1 MNNTHRE
8 KKMENKIIVFPEMQ
22 INTINKTAM
31 LRSDIDKRKLIRTV
45 LFWDK
50 IIIPCN
56 TKIFVINLDH
66 IPEIVTLRAEKI
78 LEEPKIQVNVDGEL
92 TSVLYGMY
100 MWYIMQMMKSND
112 ANYSTYELE
121 KMIIS
126 DHDQVSP
133 SGGELLTFTNAFPE
147 PDVSTEI
154 NDILEF
160 KLKRKDQLNLLMAHL
175 NSLELRVLKAENKH
189 TELNKAI
196 NEIDIACADVIRLY
210 KEKGIKFNI
219 SNAKFNFSMK
229 EIIEVTGA
237 TYAGSVIAGLPQ
249 TAAVLASLSA
259 GIASVVEIKDA
270 ISFKKIDKTNP
281 FNYAGEISKHL
292 C

>member
-1 MNNTHRE
+1 
-8 KKMENKIIVFPEMQ
+8 MQ

-56 TKIFVINLDH
+56 TNIFVINLDH

>member
-8 KKMENKIIVFPEMQ
+8 KMENKIIVFPEMQ

-56 TKIFVINLDH
+56 TNIFVINLDH

-78 LEEPKIQVNVDGEL
+78 LEEPKIQVSVDGEL
-92 TSVLYGMY
+92 TLVLYGMY